1 MSDSLWK
8 TMQDYVNLC
17 YDNLLKKI
25 ATDYPKLTEEDLMII
40 AMQKCGFTYIGMTIC
55 MGYKVVN
62 YVNVKKQRIAKKIGT
77 DETLAIFISQ
87 YINKLKTT
95 QVYNK
100 NTFL

>member
-1 MSDSLWK
+1 MKEFLKTVQSAKNRMSDSLWK

-55 MGYKVVN
+55 TLLST
-62 YVNVKKQRIAKKIGT
+62 KI
-77 DETLAIFISQ
+77 F
-87 YINKLKTT
+87 
-95 QVYNK
+95 
-100 NTFL
+100 